1 MDKESIRKILQNP
14 SMELVNI
21 ALGYVNLTENEKEVI
36 NLVEMK
42 GNTEERTAEI
52 LLMSTR
58 NVQYIKEAAFK
69 KLSAVWSKN
78 LFISM
83 LLERV

>member
-14 SMELVNI
+14 SMEIVNI
-21 ALGYVNLTENEKEVI
+21 ALGYVNLTEDESQVI
-36 NLVEMK
+36 NLVEIK
-42 GNTEERTAEI
+42 GKTEEKAAEI
-52 LLMSTR
+52 LQMSPR
-58 NVQYIKEAAFK
+58 NIQYIKNNAFK
-69 KLSAVWSKN
+69 KLEAVWSKN

>member
-14 SMELVNI
+14 SMEIVNI
-21 ALGYVNLTENEKEVI
+21 ALGYVNLTEDESEVI
-36 NLVEMK
+36 KLVEMK
-42 GNTEERTAEI
+42 GKTEERAAEI
-52 LLMSTR
+52 LQMSPR
-58 NVQYIKEAAFK
+58 NVQYIKQSAFK
-69 KLSAVWSKN
+69 KLEAVWSKN